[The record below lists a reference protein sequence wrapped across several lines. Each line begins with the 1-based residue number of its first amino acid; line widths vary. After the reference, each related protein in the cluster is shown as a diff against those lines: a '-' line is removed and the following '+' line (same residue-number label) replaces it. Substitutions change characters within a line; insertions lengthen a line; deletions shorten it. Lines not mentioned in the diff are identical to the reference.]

1 MEQTSSLPLLT
12 VPDTGAK
19 QQILTLGAE
28 HLNKCYQCGTCSVVC
43 PLTPDTSAFPR
54 KEMAWAQWG
63 LSDKLAA
70 DGDAWLCHQCNEC
83 NSHCP
88 RGAMPGDL
96 MAAVRHFQ
104 IEHYSFPKW
113 LSKATSAPKML
124 PLALVPPTLLTA
136 LLLVFAIL
144 LPNGGLV
151 FPERAALEEEFGK
164 GILFE
169 EFIPHIYID
178 IFSIIAVGFAAGV
191 AAVAGRRFWRAIN
204 EAQPAPPQR
213 GFIPSLASTLVDIAT
228 HRFFRF
234 CRANKPRGHAHMG
247 VFYGFLLLFVATT
260 LAFIYTQ
267 FLNKELSLTISDPIK
282 VIGNTGGTL
291 LLLGL
296 TWLVWRRLARPK
308 QAGASGFFDWYF
320 VGILYAVTITGFA
333 VQFVRFGDLLVT
345 SYSLYLVHLLFY
357 FMLFTYLPFTKF
369 AHIIYR
375 TLALTHAKMTGRTP
389 GKQDTSLT
397 SDGELVTVYTET
409 LR

>member
-1 MEQTSSLPLLT
+1 MEQARTSPTLII
-12 VPDTGAK
+12 PDTGAK
-19 QQILTLGAE
+19 LRILKLGAE

-43 PLTPDTSAFPR
+43 PLTPDTNAFPR

-63 LSDKLAA
+63 LSNKLAA

-83 NSHCP
+83 NTHCP

-96 MAAVRHFQ
+96 MAAIRQLQ

-113 LSKATSAPKML
+113 LGKATSVPKML
-124 PLALVPPTLLTA
+124 PLALIPPTILTA
-136 LLLVFAIL
+136 LLMLFAVLI
-144 LPNGGLV
+144 PNGGLA
-151 FPERAALEEEFGK
+151 FPERAALEHEYGK

-169 EFIPHIYID
+169 AFIPHIYID
-178 IFSIIAVGFAAGV
+178 IFSIIAVGFAVAVGV
-191 AAVAGRRFWRAIN
+191 VAGRRFWRAMA
-204 EAQPAPPQR
+204 ESQQAPARR
-213 GFIPSLASTLVDIAT
+213 GFVFSLATTLFDIAT
-228 HRFFRF
+228 HRFFRL

-247 VFYGFLLLFVATT
+247 VFYGFLLLFLATT

-267 FLNKELSLTISDPIK
+267 FLNKELSLSIGDPIK

-308 QAGASGFFDWYF
+308 QAGASGYFDWYF

-333 VQFVRFGDLLVT
+333 VEFVRFGDLRVT

-375 TLALTHAKMTGRTP
+375 TLALTYAKRTGRTP
-389 GKQDTSLT
+389 GRAREVSQP
-397 SDGELVTVYTET
+397 DGELVTIHTG
-409 LR
+409 R